1 MIDDEEASDA
11 DTLKVQDEPKSAA
24 RLLAAIKKAENHFND
39 WQATCDRIDEIYGLT
54 ERIDSALFGLKDNG
68 YDLFW
73 ASTEILKPAI
83 YARPPK
89 PVVAPMFNDRR
100 KLYVTT
106 ADLLER
112 SVTSAYERSGLDE
125 AMICTRDDLI
135 FYNRG
140 QIWVTYESDK
150 GQRVCLEHL
159 DRKDFLHPPA
169 RKWGELPWVAR
180 RAWMTR
186 KEMTKRFT
194 YKKSKGALLSSGLN
208 EHDEGHEGKAGVWE
222 IWHRTDNRVYW
233 AVPGCENI
241 LDENPPHYDL
251 EDFFPCPRPAYGT
264 LKPRSLMPVPDYLRY
279 ESHFRKINSL
289 TLRIYNLLDMVRM
302 KGLIASGGDV
312 GEAIEQLMRDDGDTS
327 ILIPVPGALISGGSA
342 GNFVQWMPVAEIAAA
357 ITGLIEARRELFA
370 DYDRLSGI
378 SDIMRGETQA
388 NETLGAQRLKSQY
401 GSVRVKEKCDELVRL
416 ARDVTRIA
424 SEMMA
429 EYFSQ
434 KTLLDMSQ
442 MDIPTKAELEKQ
454 VKQIE
459 ADAEKEMKDLASKAK
474 AAMEQVQQSGQQPTP
489 EQAQQAQQQFE
500 QAQQAIIARYGPM
513 LQKAGDTIPI
523 EDVMKLLR
531 DNKARNFAFEIETDS
546 TILADETEAK
556 ASATEFY
563 AAFTGGIQGLMGA
576 AQMGEPVIRAAAEVL
591 KYTLSPYR
599 PPRSVIAAIDDMLDA
614 APELAKQAAA
624 QAAAGQ
630 DQGPGAELVKAQ
642 QTLADA
648 KMKEVEVKG
657 MTAQADAQA
666 TVQELQ
672 LKAQEAQLKAQT
684 AQAKAE
690 NDSQKLMLELEKT
703 KAQIGV
709 QNATIEKIYAEIQA
723 LGVKGQIEAGW
734 LGMEQQDQDR
744 ANIELA
750 HNMQTQQVDR
760 RLSAEDSARQHAM
773 GERKQGFAETSADR
787 SMSLAERQA
796 EKEGN
801 PNG

>member
-1 MIDDEEASDA
+1 MIDEKDTSDA
-11 DTLKVQDEPKSAA
+11 DSLKDQDEPKSSA

-39 WQATCDRIDEIYGLT
+39 WQATCDRIDDIYGLV
-54 ERIDSALFGLKDNG
+54 ERIDAALFGLKDTG

-106 ADLLER
+106 AEMLER
-112 SVTSAYERSGLDE
+112 SVTSAYERSGIDE
-125 AMICTRDDLI
+125 AMICARDDLI

-140 QIWVTYESDK
+140 QLWVTYESDK
-150 GQRVCLEHL
+150 GQQVCLEHL

-194 YKKSKGALLSSGLN
+194 YKKSKGALLSTGLN
-208 EHDEGHEGKAGVWE
+208 EQDEGHEGKAGVWE
-222 IWHRTDNRVYW
+222 IWHKADNRVYW
-233 AVPGCENI
+233 VVPGCENI

-251 EDFFPCPRPAYGT
+251 QGFFPCPRPAYGT

-302 KGLIASGGDV
+302 KGLIAGGGDV
-312 GEAIEQLMRDDGDTS
+312 GEAIEQLMKDDSDTS

-357 ITGLIEARRELFA
+357 IAGLIEARRELFA

-388 NETLGAQRLKSQY
+388 SETLGAQRLKSQY
-401 GSVRVKEKCDELVRL
+401 GSVRVKEKCDELVRV
-416 ARDVTRIA
+416 ARDITIIA

-454 VKQIE
+454 VKKIE
-459 ADAEKEMKDLASKAK
+459 ADAEKEMKDLAAKAK
-474 AAMEQVQQSGQQPTP
+474 AMMQEAQQSGQQPTP
-489 EQAQQAQQQFE
+489 EQAQQAKAQFDH
-500 QAQQAIIARYGPM
+500 AQQAIIAHYGPM

-563 AAFTGGIQGLMGA
+563 TAFTGGIQGLMGA
-576 AQMGEPVIRAAAEVL
+576 ASMGEPVIRAAAEVL

-614 APELAKQAAA
+614 APELAKRAAET
-624 QAAAGQ
+624 AADSK
-630 DQGPGAELVKAQ
+630 DQGPAAELVKAQ

-657 MTAQADAQA
+657 MTAQAEAQA
-666 TVQELQ
+666 KVQDL
-672 LKAQEAQLKAQT
+672 QLKAQT
-684 AQAKAE
+684 AEAKAA
-690 NDSQKLMLELEKT
+690 NDNQKLMLEVQKLREQSQLIEAQTLEVY
-703 KAQIGV
+703 AR
-709 QNATIEKIYAEIQA
+709 IEA
-723 LGVKGQIEAGW
+723 LGVKGQVEGAW
-734 LGMEQQDQDR
+734 VALEEHSQKREDVK
-744 ANIELA
+744 LA
-750 HNMQTQQVDR
+750 HDIATQATDTALAAQN
-760 RLSAEDSARQHAM
+760 SAKQHEL
-773 GERKQGFAETSADR
+773 GERKQGFTEASADR

-796 EKEGN
+796 DQKGKSN
-801 PNG
+801 V

>member
-1 MIDDEEASDA
+1 MIDEKDTSDA
-11 DTLKVQDEPKSAA
+11 DTLKDQDEPKSAA

-39 WQATCDRIDEIYGLT
+39 WQATCDRIDDIYGLV
-54 ERIDSALFGLKDNG
+54 EQIDAVLFGLKDAG

-106 ADLLER
+106 AEMLER

-125 AMICTRDDLI
+125 AMICARDDLI

-140 QIWVTYESDK
+140 QLWVTYEKSDSV
-150 GQRVCLEHL
+150 QQVCLEHL

-194 YKKSKGALLSSGLN
+194 YKKSKGALLSTGLN
-208 EHDEGHEGKAGVWE
+208 EQDEGHEGKAGVWE
-222 IWHRTDNRVYW
+222 IWHKADNRVYW
-233 AVPGCENI
+233 VVPGCENI

-251 EDFFPCPRPAYGT
+251 QGFFPCPRPAYGT

-302 KGLIASGGDV
+302 KGLIAGGGDV
-312 GEAIEQLMRDDGDTS
+312 GEAIEQLMKDDSDTS

-357 ITGLIEARRELFA
+357 IAGLIEARRELFA

-388 NETLGAQRLKSQY
+388 SETLGAQRLKSQY
-401 GSVRVKEKCDELVRL
+401 GSVRVKEKCDELVRV
-416 ARDVTRIA
+416 ARDITIIA

-454 VKQIE
+454 VKKIE
-459 ADAEKEMKDLASKAK
+459 ADAEKEMKDLAAKAK
-474 AAMEQVQQSGQQPTP
+474 AMMQEAQQSGQQPTP
-489 EQAQQAQQQFE
+489 EQAQQAKAQFDH
-500 QAQQAIIARYGPM
+500 AQQAIIAHYGPM

-563 AAFTGGIQGLMGA
+563 TAFTGGIQGLMGA
-576 AQMGEPVIRAAAEVL
+576 ASMGEPVIRAAAEVL

-614 APELAKQAAA
+614 APELAKRAAET
-624 QAAAGQ
+624 AADSK
-630 DQGPGAELVKAQ
+630 DQGPAAELVKAQ

-657 MTAQADAQA
+657 MTAQAEAQA
-666 TVQELQ
+666 KVQDL
-672 LKAQEAQLKAQT
+672 QLKAQT
-684 AQAKAE
+684 AEAKAA
-690 NDSQKLMLELEKT
+690 NDNQKLMLEVQKLREQSQLIEAQTLEVY
-703 KAQIGV
+703 AR
-709 QNATIEKIYAEIQA
+709 IEA
-723 LGVKGQIEAGW
+723 LGVKGQVEGAW
-734 LGMEQQDQDR
+734 VALEEHSQKREDVK
-744 ANIELA
+744 LA
-750 HNMQTQQVDR
+750 HDIATQATDTALAAQN
-760 RLSAEDSARQHAM
+760 SAKQHEL
-773 GERKQGFAETSADR
+773 GERKQGFTEASADR

-796 EKEGN
+796 DQKGKSN
-801 PNG
+801 V

>member
-1 MIDDEEASDA
+1 LIDEKDTSDA
-11 DTLKVQDEPKSAA
+11 DTLKDQDEPKSSA
-24 RLLAAIKKAENHFND
+24 RLLAAIKKAEAHFND
-39 WQATCDRIDEIYGLT
+39 WQATCDRIDDIYGLV
-54 ERIDSALFGLKDNG
+54 ERIDAALFGLKDTG

-106 ADLLER
+106 AEMLER

-125 AMICTRDDLI
+125 AMICVRDDLI

-140 QIWVTYESDK
+140 QLWVTYESDK
-150 GQRVCLEHL
+150 GQQVFLEHL

-194 YKKSKGALLSSGLN
+194 YKKSKGALLSTGLN
-208 EHDEGHEGKAGVWE
+208 EQDEGHEGKAGVWE
-222 IWHRTDNRVYW
+222 IWHKADNRVYW
-233 AVPGCENI
+233 VVPGCENI

-251 EDFFPCPRPAYGT
+251 QGFFPCPRPAYGT

-302 KGLIASGGDV
+302 KGLIAGGGDV
-312 GEAIEQLMRDDGDTS
+312 GEAIEQLMKDDSDTS

-357 ITGLIEARRELFA
+357 IAGLIEARRELFA

-388 NETLGAQRLKSQY
+388 SETLGAQRLKSQY
-401 GSVRVKEKCDELVRL
+401 GSVRVKEKCDELVRV
-416 ARDVTRIA
+416 ARDITIIA

-454 VKQIE
+454 VKKIE
-459 ADAEKEMKDLASKAK
+459 ADAEKEMKDLAAKAK
-474 AAMEQVQQSGQQPTP
+474 AMMQEAQQSGQQPTP
-489 EQAQQAQQQFE
+489 EQAQQAKAQFD
-500 QAQQAIIARYGPM
+500 QAQQAIIAHYGPM

-576 AQMGEPVIRAAAEVL
+576 ASMGEPVIRAAAEVL

-614 APELAKQAAA
+614 APELAKRAAETAAA
-624 QAAAGQ
+624 SK
-630 DQGPGAELVKAQ
+630 DQGPAAELVKAQ

-657 MTAQADAQA
+657 MTAQAEAQA
-666 TVQELQ
+666 KVQDL
-672 LKAQEAQLKAQT
+672 QLKAQT
-684 AQAKAE
+684 AEAKAA
-690 NDSQKLMLELEKT
+690 NDNQKLMLEVQKLREQSQLIE
-703 KAQIGV
+703 AQTREV
-709 QNATIEKIYAEIQA
+709 YARIEA
-723 LGVKGQIEAGW
+723 LGVKGQVEGAW
-734 LGMEQQDQDR
+734 VALEEHSQKREDVK
-744 ANIELA
+744 LA
-750 HNMQTQQVDR
+750 HDIATQATDTALAAQN
-760 RLSAEDSARQHAM
+760 SARQHAM
-773 GERKQGFAETSADR
+773 GERKQAQSEADSDR

-796 EKEGN
+796 DQKGN
-801 PNG
+801 PNV

>member
-1 MIDDEEASDA
+1 MIDDNEATDA
-11 DTLKVQDEPKSAA
+11 DTLKDQDEPKSAA

-39 WQATCDRIDEIYGLT
+39 WQATCDRIDDIYGLV
-54 ERIDSALFGLKDNG
+54 EQIDAVLFGLKDAG

-106 ADLLER
+106 AEMLER

-125 AMICTRDDLI
+125 AMICARDDLI

-140 QIWVTYESDK
+140 QLWVTYEKSDSV
-150 GQRVCLEHL
+150 QQVCLEHL

-194 YKKSKGALLSSGLN
+194 YKKSKGALLSTGLN
-208 EHDEGHEGKAGVWE
+208 EQDEGHEGKAGVWE
-222 IWHRTDNRVYW
+222 IWHKADNRVYW
-233 AVPGCENI
+233 VVPGCENI

-251 EDFFPCPRPAYGT
+251 QGFFPCPRPAYGT

-302 KGLIASGGDV
+302 KGLIAGGGDV
-312 GEAIEQLMRDDGDTS
+312 GEAIEQLMKDDSDTS

-357 ITGLIEARRELFA
+357 IAGLIEARRELFA

-388 NETLGAQRLKSQY
+388 SETLGAQRLKSQY
-401 GSVRVKEKCDELVRL
+401 GSVRVKEKCDELVRV
-416 ARDVTRIA
+416 ARDITIIA

-454 VKQIE
+454 VKKIE
-459 ADAEKEMKDLASKAK
+459 ADAEKEMKDLAAKAK
-474 AAMEQVQQSGQQPTP
+474 AMMQEAQQSGQQPTP
-489 EQAQQAQQQFE
+489 EQAQQAKAQFDH
-500 QAQQAIIARYGPM
+500 AQQAIIAHYGPM

-563 AAFTGGIQGLMGA
+563 TAFTGGIQGLMGA
-576 AQMGEPVIRAAAEVL
+576 ASMGEPVIRAAAEVL

-614 APELAKQAAA
+614 APELAKRAAET
-624 QAAAGQ
+624 AADSK
-630 DQGPGAELVKAQ
+630 DQGPAAELVKAQ

-657 MTAQADAQA
+657 MTAQAEAQA
-666 TVQELQ
+666 KVQDL
-672 LKAQEAQLKAQT
+672 QLKAQT
-684 AQAKAE
+684 AEAKAA
-690 NDSQKLMLELEKT
+690 NDNQKLMLEVQKLREQSQLIEAQTLEVY
-703 KAQIGV
+703 AR
-709 QNATIEKIYAEIQA
+709 IEA
-723 LGVKGQIEAGW
+723 LGVKGQVEGAW
-734 LGMEQQDQDR
+734 VALEEHSQKREDVK
-744 ANIELA
+744 LA
-750 HNMQTQQVDR
+750 HDIATQATDTALAAQN
-760 RLSAEDSARQHAM
+760 SAKQHEL
-773 GERKQGFAETSADR
+773 GERKQGFTEASADR

-796 EKEGN
+796 DQKGKSN
-801 PNG
+801 V